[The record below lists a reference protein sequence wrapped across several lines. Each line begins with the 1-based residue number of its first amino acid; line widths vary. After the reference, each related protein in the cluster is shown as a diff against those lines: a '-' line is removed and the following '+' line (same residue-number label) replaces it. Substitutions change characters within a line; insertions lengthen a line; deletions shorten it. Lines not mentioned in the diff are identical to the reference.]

1 VNGRS
6 ADVVQLQDM
15 ALGCEDGVFP
25 VMCFLLGNIVL
36 GTCIHCSLIR
46 YVQGRLTVYVGT
58 GSFFRGRSPGI
69 VSYMFPTMVVVYM
82 HTMYTN

>member
-1 VNGRS
+1 
-6 ADVVQLQDM
+6 
-15 ALGCEDGVFP
+15 
-25 VMCFLLGNIVL
+25 
-36 GTCIHCSLIR
+36 
-46 YVQGRLTVYVGT
+46 VQGRLTVYAGT